1 MDTTEIQRIR
11 RDYYKQ
17 LYANKM
23 DNLQE
28 MDKFLE
34 TIIFPGENRKYKHT
48 NHKHWN
54 GNCDFK
60 TPNKPNEFEQAPGA
74 GDGQGSLVCC
84 SLWGHKESDMPER
97 LNWTEQNKPQSGA
110 RLLHRQILSDI

>member
-1 MDTTEIQRIR
+1 MMDTTEIQRIR

-60 TPNKPNEFEQAPGA
+60 TPKKLNEFKQAL
-74 GDGQGSLVCC
+74 GDGEGQGSQVC
-84 SLWGHKESDMPER
+84 SSPWGHKE
-97 LNWTEQNKPQSGA
+97 L
-110 RLLHRQILSDI
+110 DIT